1 MSRSGRFRV
10 LGWGL
15 GLALVA
21 GAPAA
26 GAAGSP
32 VNLSDMDAD
41 ERALFDK
48 VTGGE
53 MCPCGSAMS
62 LAKCL
67 PRADVCGMAVEL
79 ANVAARSV
87 RQGRTYGEVV
97 DALIRHLERA
107 SKPHEFDVRGRA
119 RKGPE
124 KAAVTLVEFSDFECP
139 HCNTMRPVLDAVRAA
154 FPKDVAVVFKHFPL
168 PFHEHAAN
176 AAAAVEVAHAQG
188 KFWALHDKV
197 FDAQADL
204 SQARLHALM
213 KEVGI
218 DPEKVGQAAW
228 AAAKARVVADVK
240 EGNDSGL
247 QGTPT
252 IFLNGIEVP
261 GEDYTPDALKRR
273 VKEALAA
280 QRR

>member
-1 MSRSGRFRV
+1 M
-10 LGWGL
+10 
-15 GLALVA
+15 ALLV
-21 GAPAA
+21 GAPGGA
-26 GAAGSP
+26 GAAGGA
-32 VNLSDMDAD
+32 VNLSDMDAE

-67 PRADVCGMAVEL
+67 PREDVCGMAVDL
-79 ANVAARSV
+79 ANLAARSV

-107 SKPHEFDVRGRA
+107 SKPHEFELRGRA
-119 RKGPE
+119 RKGPA

-139 HCNTMRPVLDAVRAA
+139 HCNSMRPVLHAVRAA
-154 FPKDVAVVFKHFPL
+154 FPDEVAVVFKHFPL

-176 AAAAVEVAHAQG
+176 AAAAVEVAHAKG

-204 SQARLHALM
+204 SQARIHGLM
-213 KEVGI
+213 KEVGV
-218 DPEKVGQAAW
+218 DPAQVGPAEW